1 MSEKT
6 SIKLDQDVIIPS
18 CGLKTAGTVISKQE
32 AGDSYEWL
40 LKNNIG
46 HLVGQKTKVQVAQPV
61 VESDEPTSDPEEL
74 DENDADDDEA
84 DADAE
89 TSDSDEDVESETT
102 DDGEVVNEQ
111 TPVTSEDAAVIVA
124 VKELLTQGKMHLKTI
139 VQQSGFTEEVVS
151 PLLTEANGFR
161 KNQQGWFSNI

>member
-40 LKNNIG
+40 LKNNMG

-61 VESDEPTSDPEEL
+61 VESETTSDTEEL
-74 DENDADDDEA
+74 DADDADDEEEA
-84 DADAE
+84 AADSKA
-89 TSDSDEDVESETT
+89 SDSDDESETT

-139 VQQSGFTEEVVS
+139 VQQSGFTEEVVA

>member
-18 CGLKTAGTVISKQE
+18 CGFKTAGSVVTKE
-32 AGDSYEWL
+32 DAGDSYEWL
-40 LKNNIG
+40 LKNKIG
-46 HLVGQKTKVQVAQPV
+46 HMVGEKRVVPVAAVLHAPEDASPEPD
-61 VESDEPTSDPEEL
+61 ESEEGDDKQDADVASETLDPEV
-74 DENDADDDEA
+74 
-84 DADAE
+84 
-89 TSDSDEDVESETT
+89 DVESETN
-102 DDGEVVNEQ
+102 DEEEVVNEQ

-124 VKELLTQGKMHLKTI
+124 VKELLAQGKMHLKTI
-139 VQQSGFTEEVVS
+139 VQQSGLTEEVVA